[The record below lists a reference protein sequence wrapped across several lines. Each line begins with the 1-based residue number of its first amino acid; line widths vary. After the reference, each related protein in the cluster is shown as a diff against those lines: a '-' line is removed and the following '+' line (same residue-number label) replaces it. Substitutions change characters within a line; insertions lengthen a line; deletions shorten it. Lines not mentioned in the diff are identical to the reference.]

1 MDGPCPRLA
10 TVGEIARRLGRPT
23 HRIEYLIRTRRI
35 APRARVANLRVFG
48 PAEVAYLASELRRI
62 EADRRSRP

>member
-48 PAEVAYLASELRRI
+48 PAEVDYLASELRRI
-62 EADRRSRP
+62 EAERGPRP